1 MDEVI
6 LRRLIEEQLRLMEA
20 AAGVLRESH
29 ERVSALLKPGNQ
41 FGKQDELTI
50 GEKESCEALT
60 SRFARLC
67 DFLFQ
72 RVFRSIDAI
81 ELQDEGSGIDR
92 LNRMEKRGVIS
103 SARDW
108 RSLRDLRNSIVHDYL
123 IESSDEVL
131 RESHRRAN
139 ELLNTVT
146 NIKNYLATKGYM
158 GSQHDGSR

>member
-1 MDEVI
+1 MDEVAVRK
-6 LRRLIEEQLRLMEA
+6 LLQEQMRLMDA
-20 AAGVLRESH
+20 AAEVLRESD
-29 ERVSALLKPGNQ
+29 ERVGALLQPG
-41 FGKQDELTI
+41 GDTIKRPLTV

-72 RVFRSIDAI
+72 RMFRSIDAI

-92 LNRMEKRGVIS
+92 LNRMEKRGIIP
-103 SARDW
+103 SAHEW

-131 RESHRRAN
+131 RESHRRAH
-139 ELLNTVT
+139 ELLETVA
-146 NIKNYLATKGYM
+146 NIKTYTGTKGYL
-158 GSQHDGSR
+158 

>member
-1 MDEVI
+1 M
-6 LRRLIEEQLRLMEA
+6 QA
-20 AAGVLRESH
+20 AAEVLRESH
-29 ERVSALLKPGNQ
+29 ERVSAFLKPGNGPIERQ
-41 FGKQDELTI
+41 LTA
-50 GEKESCEALT
+50 GEKEPCEALT

-72 RVFRSIDAI
+72 RIFRNIDAI

-92 LNRMEKRGVIS
+92 LNRMEKRGIIP

-131 RESHRRAN
+131 RESHRRAH
-139 ELLNTVT
+139 ELLDTVAKT
-146 NIKNYLATKGYM
+146 HSYILTKGYVELP
-158 GSQHDGSR
+158 GSTNA

>member
-6 LRRLIEEQLRLMEA
+6 LRRLIEDQIRLMDA
-20 AAGVLRESH
+20 ASGVLRDSR
-29 ERVSALLKPGNQ
+29 ERVSALLEP
-41 FGKQDELTI
+41 GKQFVKRELTI

-81 ELQDEGSGIDR
+81 ELQDEGTGIDR
-92 LNRMEKRGVIS
+92 LNRMEKRGIIP
-103 SARDW
+103 SAHEW

-131 RESHRRAN
+131 RESHRRAD
-139 ELLNTVT
+139 ELFETVE
-146 NIKNYLATKGYM
+146 NVKRYIATKGYI
-158 GSQHDGSR
+158 GSPSA

>member
-6 LRRLIEEQLRLMEA
+6 VRRLLREQMRLLDA
-20 AAGVLRESH
+20 AAEVLRESH
-29 ERVSALLKPGNQ
+29 ERVNVLLEPGLPA
-41 FGKQDELTI
+41 GKQLTI
-50 GEKESCEALT
+50 GENESCEALT

-72 RVFRSIDAI
+72 RIFRSIDAI
-81 ELQDEGSGIDR
+81 ELQDEGTGIDR
-92 LNRMEKRGVIS
+92 LNRMEKRGIIP

-131 RESHRRAN
+131 RESHRRAH
-139 ELLNTVT
+139 ELLDTVAK
-146 NIKNYLATKGYM
+146 IKTYITMRGYLETL
-158 GSQHDGSR
+158 DR

>member
-1 MDEVI
+1 MDEVT
-6 LRRLIEEQLRLMEA
+6 LRRLIEDHVRLMDA

-29 ERVSALLKPGNQ
+29 ERVSGLLAAGKLSANQ
-41 FGKQDELTI
+41 ELTI
-50 GEKESCEALT
+50 AEKESCEALT

-81 ELQDEGSGIDR
+81 ELQDEGTGIDR
-92 LNRMEKRGVIS
+92 LNRMEKRGIIP
-103 SARDW
+103 SASQW
-108 RSLRDLRNSIVHDYL
+108 RSLRELRNSIVHDYL

-139 ELLNTVT
+139 ELLEAVANV
-146 NIKNYLATKGYM
+146 KKYVAAKGYLASSST
-158 GSQHDGSR
+158 